1 MTPSMKA
8 SMTDSEHSAISAP
21 EARRANGAEIA
32 AAPSPEVVP
41 VARRRRFSSAEK
53 QRILDAFDRCA
64 NSGEVGALLRREAIY
79 SSMLSTWR
87 NQRRKAEQEAL
98 KPQRRGP
105 KPDLALAEKRREV
118 AQQREIARLR
128 EELERAHT
136 IIDVQKKLCTLLGLP
151 TAQDSGE
158 DT

>member
-1 MTPSMKA
+1 
-8 SMTDSEHSAISAP
+8 
-21 EARRANGAEIA
+21 
-32 AAPSPEVVP
+32 VP
-41 VARRRRFSSAEK
+41 VAKRRRFSGAEK
-53 QRILDAFDRCA
+53 QRILEAADRCA
-64 NSGEVGALLRREAIY
+64 DSGEVGALLRREAIY

-87 NQRRKAEQEAL
+87 NQRRRAEQEAL

-105 KPDLALAEKRREV
+105 KRDLALAEKRRDE

-128 EELERAHT
+128 EELERAHI